1 MMFPV
6 RLRAHLSPDRGDSL
20 GDKGGAGLPAAPLKR
35 AGFPKH
41 GVSRL
46 FHKPREHA
54 ERVSPAA
61 RHHPPGARAVGCTD
75 ENMKLTLLAAL

>member
-1 MMFPV
+1 MFPV
-6 RLRAHLSPDRGDSL
+6 WLRAHLSPDQGDSL

-41 GVSRL
+41 GVSWL
-46 FHKPREHA
+46 FHKTQGARRESLPR
-54 ERVSPAA
+54 AA
-61 RHHPPGARAVGCTD
+61 QHHPPGARAVGCTD